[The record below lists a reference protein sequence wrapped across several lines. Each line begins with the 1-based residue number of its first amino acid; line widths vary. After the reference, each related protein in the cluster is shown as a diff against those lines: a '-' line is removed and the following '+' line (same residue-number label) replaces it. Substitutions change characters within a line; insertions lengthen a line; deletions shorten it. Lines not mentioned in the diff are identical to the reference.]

1 MNFTLEIKLHE
12 NLENFLTRLFESK
25 KEVSSNWIAPAA
37 KDAAKGKEIVSEAI
51 TENETPVKIELKG
64 VEKPTKLTLEQFR
77 KLVIENPT
85 PKEIKKGF
93 LTEFGANSLVDLK
106 EEFYEAFLNK
116 LKEN

>member
-12 NLENFLTRLFESK
+12 NLENFLTRLFENK
-25 KEVSSNWIAPAA
+25 KESAFRWPEMEKALEKALVAEDQPKA
-37 KDAAKGKEIVSEAI
+37 E
-51 TENETPVKIELKG
+51 PVKIELKG

>member
-12 NLENFLTRLFESK
+12 NLEKFLTRLFESK
-25 KEVSSNWIAPAA
+25 KEQTFRWPDMEKALGKALAA
-37 KDAAKGKEIVSEAI
+37 EDQPK
-51 TENETPVKIELKG
+51 ETPIKVELKG
-64 VEKPTKLTLEQFR
+64 VEKDNKLTLEEFR

-106 EEFYEAFLNK
+106 EEFYEDFLNK
-116 LKEN
+116 LKQN